1 MKFLEKYKSNLLF
14 RIDKP
19 EDIIMMY
26 LNKKV
31 QFQNIEI
38 NTFQIVKRP
47 TFFNPTEGRGYINL
61 TLLKNEDI
69 ITSINVEIVPTS
81 ITKEGV
87 YIIIS
92 LLSLWTIAAF
102 LISISLYTFLT
113 VFAGWIVFIV
123 IIHLTQRLNQGKLE
137 NHVNA
142 LISDIKKLK
151 S

>member
-19 EDIIMMY
+19 EDVIMMY

-38 NTFQIVKRP
+38 NTIQIVKKP

-61 TLLKNEDI
+61 TLLKNEDS
-69 ITSINVEIVPTS
+69 ITSINVEIIPTS

-87 YIIIS
+87 YIFIS
-92 LLSLWTIAAF
+92 LLTLWTIAAL
-102 LISISLYTFLT
+102 LISTSIYSFLT
-113 VFAGWIVFIV
+113 VFIGWIAFIV
-123 IIHLTQRLNQGKLE
+123 GIHLTQRLNQGKLE
-137 NHVNA
+137 NYVNA
-142 LISDIKKLK
+142 LIMEMKRL
-151 S
+151 